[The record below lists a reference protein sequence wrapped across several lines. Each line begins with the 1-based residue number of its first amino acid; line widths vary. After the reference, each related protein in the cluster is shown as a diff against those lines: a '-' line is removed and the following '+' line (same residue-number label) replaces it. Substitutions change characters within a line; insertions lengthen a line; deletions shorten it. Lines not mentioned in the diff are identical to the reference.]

1 VSHWCP
7 DLYFCCHCYFSESM
21 KHCWGINDFF
31 QCLWSNPGSQKC
43 SVGTGPLITFLIW
56 RYNIAWQYEGM
67 KHILKHKQK
76 HMYNRK
82 IRLVKVIQ
90 AVLETI

>member
-1 VSHWCP
+1 
-7 DLYFCCHCYFSESM
+7 
-21 KHCWGINDFF
+21 
-31 QCLWSNPGSQKC
+31 
-43 SVGTGPLITFLIW
+43 
-56 RYNIAWQYEGM
+56 M
-67 KHILKHKQK
+67 KHILKHKPK